1 MKQSTEYKMAHKKD
15 FGKEKIEILYEDSY
29 LMILLKP
36 SGILSAPYPG
46 SRAKTVLDIVELIM
60 RKKGSYSK
68 NHKPLIVHR
77 LDRDTSGVMML
88 AMTEAAQKKIM
99 DSWHQMVTERLY
111 RAVAENPRSG
121 NPHSSANISALQI
134 LPDSG
139 IIDAPLAYNA
149 HTIGF
154 VPSEDSVPRASALKI
169 KRRQLESR
177 SYDNLYKSRSKQH
190 ESSIYERNLEIKNG
204 KAVFKTVSA
213 RTHFKVIER
222 GNAHTLFELSLDTG
236 RKNQI
241 RAHLASKGYPL
252 AGDENYRAK
261 TDPFGRLALHA
272 RTLEFDHPFTG
283 EHLKFEVPEPEEWLD
298 YVKNKSSFS
307 DFAVWAKNPRN
318 SKICISKSGRSNLHA
333 NEMHCGNPHGSKTRT
348 AAPQNTIEAQRKRKN
363 PQRNQTATHK
373 GKKLHT

>member
-1 MKQSTEYKMAHKKD
+1 MAHKKD

-29 LMILLKP
+29 LMIVLKP

-99 DSWHQMVTERLY
+99 ENWHQMVTERLY
-111 RAVAENPRSG
+111 RAVAENPRYG
-121 NPHSSANISALQI
+121 HCEPL
-134 LPDSG
+134 LESG
-139 IIDAPLAYNA
+139 IIDSPLAYNS
-149 HTIGF
+149 HNIGF
-154 VPSEDSVPRASALKI
+154 VPEESSKPRTSALKI
-169 KRRQLESR
+169 KRRSIKAEKDGILSR
-177 SYDNLYKSRSKQH
+177 RGNR
-190 ESSIYERNLEIKNG
+190 ETSIYERNLEIKNG
-204 KAVFKTVSA
+204 KAVFKTISA
-213 RTHFKVIER
+213 LTHYKVIAR
-222 GNAHTLFELSLDTG
+222 GKNHTLFELSLDTG

-283 EHLKFEVPEPEEWLD
+283 EHLKFEVPEPDEWLE
-298 YVKNKSSFS
+298 YVQK
-307 DFAVWAKNPRN
+307 
-318 SKICISKSGRSNLHA
+318 RS
-333 NEMHCGNPHGSKTRT
+333 
-348 AAPQNTIEAQRKRKN
+348 I
-363 PQRNQTATHK
+363 
-373 GKKLHT
+373 